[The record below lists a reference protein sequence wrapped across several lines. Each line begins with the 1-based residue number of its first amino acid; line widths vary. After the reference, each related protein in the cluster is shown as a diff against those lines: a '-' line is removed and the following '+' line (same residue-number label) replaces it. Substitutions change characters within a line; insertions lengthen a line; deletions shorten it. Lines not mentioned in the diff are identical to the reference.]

1 MTTSEIYQITSFQSI
16 ESNIEATLTFNK
28 NHPVFAGHFPGN
40 PIVPGVVQ
48 VQIIKELMEKKTG
61 KSLLLVQ
68 AKNIKFLSVIS
79 PLEHPQVDVTIRFQ
93 VSDDHSIK
101 VQATLQWGD
110 KIFSKF
116 TGTFTQPNETN
127 SFAHWRLFQWY

>member
-1 MTTSEIYQITSFQSI
+1 MTNSEIYQITSFQSI
-16 ESNIEATLTFNK
+16 ETNIEATLNFNV

-48 VQIIKELMEKKTG
+48 VQIIKDLMERKTG
-61 KSLLLVQ
+61 KSLLLIQ
-68 AKNIKFLSVIS
+68 GKNIKFLSVIS

-93 VSDDHSIK
+93 IADDHSIK
-101 VQATLQWGD
+101 VQAILQWSE

-116 TGTFTQPNETN
+116 TGTFAQSDESN
-127 SFAHWRLFQWY
+127 SFVH